1 MSDMNNPFESKEKM
15 KTSDLEETLNDL
27 TSYIRQL
34 QGVEQSMYKVL
45 RNNPNISDVDKEE
58 AVSQI
63 NELSAKR
70 EELNHEINSL
80 GERAKIDLKI
90 DFQAFQQQMR
100 IVEAA
105 ERQLNE
111 SKIKLKLLNDE
122 KLNKLRLVQINTY
135 YLKRYDA
142 LSSLVKR
149 FVLFIAIAIVIA
161 VLMQR
166 GILPGSIGSI
176 IMAVYFALGFVYFY
190 IGYMDIV
197 SRSKRNFDEYE
208 WPFDRNMDSTEL
220 GEYDSSEGD
229 IYTSADSGDNEP
241 CIGEA
246 CCSNGMVYDES
257 EAKCISRAND
267 VSTEEGM
274 TSALTQNMFN
284 SRPEMVQ
291 VSDNGA
297 IKPFS
302 NNYENFA
309 SF

>member
-1 MSDMNNPFESKEKM
+1 MNNPFQGNNDKI
-15 KTSDLEETLNDL
+15 KTSNLEETLNDL

-80 GERAKIDLKI
+80 GERAKLDLKV

-142 LSSLVKR
+142 LSSLVKK

-161 VLMQR
+161 VLIQR

-190 IGYMDIV
+190 IGYMDIA

-220 GEYDSSEGD
+220 DEYDSSEGD
-229 IYTSADSGDNEP
+229 VYTSADSGKNEP

-246 CCSNGMVYDES
+246 CCTTGMTYDET
-257 EAKCISRAND
+257 AGKCIPD
-267 VSTEEGM
+267 GKCGTEEGM
-274 TSALTQNMFN
+274 TSALTQNMFS
-284 SRPEMVQ
+284 SRPEIVQ

-297 IKPFS
+297 VKPFS
-302 NNYENFA
+302 NNYESFA